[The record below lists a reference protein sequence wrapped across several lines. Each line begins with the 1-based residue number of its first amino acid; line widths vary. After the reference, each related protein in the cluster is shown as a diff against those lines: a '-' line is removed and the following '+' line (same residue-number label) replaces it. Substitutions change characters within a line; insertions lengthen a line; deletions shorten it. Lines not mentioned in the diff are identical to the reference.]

1 MELIAGAIIY
11 SVIVITLAVM
21 TAYCL
26 KKDWPLLAVLF
37 GLTLVTVS
45 CNLKI
50 NNHETKNP
58 TIEVTE

>member
-1 MELIAGAIIY
+1 MELIAGAIVY
-11 SVIVITLAVM
+11 SVIIVTLAVM

-45 CNLKI
+45 CNLKVHDS
-50 NNHETKNP
+50 NSNQP
-58 TIEVTE
+58 SMEVTE